1 MNVNCGIQ
9 KFKMD
14 CIGKKRGE
22 RVKKKKKNCKNE
34 HLEKLLKLKPNSCP
48 GSKAKP
54 VLNLNELHPGDYKIF
69 SPVN

>member
-14 CIGKKRGE
+14 CIGKKKGE
-22 RVKKKKKNCKNE
+22 RVKKKKLQNE
-34 HLEKLLKLKPNSCP
+34 HLEKLLKSKPNSCP

>member
-1 MNVNCGIQ
+1 MLIVV
-9 KFKMD
+9 FKNSKWTAL
-14 CIGKKRGE
+14 GKKGGKG
-22 RVKKKKKNCKNE
+22 KKKKLQNE
-34 HLEKLLKLKPNSCP
+34 HLEKLLKSKPNSCP